1 MNLKQSILGNFFKNK
16 KSSDS
21 ESDSGSDN
29 GSVYLPSKSK
39 RMYDRPMSWTRV
51 RNVIHSNNQRITIFD
66 VE

>member
-16 KSSDS
+16 KGSDS
-21 ESDSGSDN
+21 DLDSGSDN

-51 RNVIHSNNQRITIFD
+51 RHVIHSNNQRMTIYD